1 MPWKP
6 REGLRPRT
14 IYLPFLLPLF
24 LLPSHL
30 PSSFSCFSFPLYPA
44 SFPLSFSLLPFFLL
58 HILPILLPST
68 HLYPSKSHLLFLPC
82 PVPQPRLPQI
92 QSPGL
97 GWRGRKESSGQG
109 ALVGILLV
117 TSFQVSAG
125 GLIVVFLEG
134 EGTGVRVRMAGWGH
148 KLKEIHPHRQY

>member
-6 REGLRPRT
+6 RECLRPRT

-30 PSSFSCFSFPLYPA
+30 LPLSQLFSFFLPLLTILSCFL
-44 SFPLSFSLLPFFLL
+44 SFPLSFSLLLFFLL

-68 HLYPSKSHLLFLPC
+68 HLYPSKPHLLFLPC
-82 PVPQPRLPQI
+82 PAPQPCLPQI

-97 GWRGRKESSGQG
+97 GWRGRKESSAQG
-109 ALVGILLV
+109 ALVGILLI

-125 GLIVVFLEG
+125 GLVVVFQSP
-134 EGTGVRVRMAGWGH
+134 AS
-148 KLKEIHPHRQY
+148 